1 MSPDATRRRFLERAG
16 LGALALAAG
25 CSGRPES
32 DTPTDVATPADGT
45 DSTNGPETDGDD
57 RTETPVPVEP
67 LDGSWASYRADA
79 ANAGAVPDPGP
90 ADDPVE
96 RWRFAPATGAPATA
110 AAALDGAVAYA
121 TETGVGV
128 ARAVADGGV
137 RWRRPLPEV
146 ASVDPVAVGG
156 TVAFVASGR
165 LVGLAADTGA
175 ERWSIELEGSVQG
188 LSATGDRLVA
198 ATDREVAALAPAEE
212 TVRWRHTVDGT
223 VATPPGTAADAGI
236 VAVGL
241 SSGAVLAVGAEGG
254 DDDAATGTER
264 WRYDLGSATLSP
276 AVAADRVYAATE
288 DRLVALDT
296 AGNRVWGFD
305 PRLPIAGGPVVAP
318 GVVYLSTVTDDAAPP
333 TDRGGSGGDGDDGA
347 EGTSTPTPTAMPTD
361 TLFLAATVHALSAAD
376 GTTRWETRVRDT
388 YNFTSGAP
396 AAIPLSA
403 ADEDRLLA
411 DIGGD
416 VVAFDADDGD
426 RLWTAT
432 GSGTGRPPAIV
443 DGVVSAGPVGVG
455 LPDGTERWAVRT
467 GTAGVSAPTAVGNAV
482 YVGSDDRYLYALSA
496 TDGAVRWAAR
506 TDGRIR
512 SSPVVDPESGTVYV
526 GTQTG
531 SLYAFAAADGTE
543 AWRTGLGGQVQP
555 PTLWDGTLFL
565 GVFSPTLYAVDA
577 ADGSV
582 RWRAERPDP
591 FLAGVPAVADGTVVA
606 GNNGEIAAF
615 DAADGTELWSASY
628 GEDML
633 VQSTPVIADGRA
645 FVNLGDALRAFDLA
659 DGTELW
665 SLSTGGANRPPV
677 VRDGTVYAPTESGV
691 VAAAAADGTRQFG
704 VGTGS
709 PAVALGDGTVYAA
722 TERAVSAVD
731 ATTGDRL
738 WRDRLPAR
746 TVPVPAD
753 EFLFVGDDSGRLR
766 AIGPDPT

>member
-1 MSPDATRRRFLERAG
+1 MPSDTSRRRFLERAG

-25 CSGRPES
+25 CSGRS
-32 DTPTDVATPADGT
+32 DPDTSTDVATPTDGT
-45 DSTNGPETDGDD
+45 DPTDGPETDGDD
-57 RTETPVPVEP
+57 RTETPVPVDP

-90 ADDPVE
+90 SDEPVE
-96 RWRFAPATGAPATA
+96 CWRFAPATGAATTA
-110 AAALDGAVAYA
+110 AVQLEGAVAYA

-137 RWRRPLPEV
+137 RWRRPLPDV

-175 ERWSIELEGSVQG
+175 ERWSIGLDGSVQG
-188 LSATGDRLVA
+188 LSSTGDRLVA
-198 ATDREVAALAPAEE
+198 ATDREVVALAPTEG

-223 VATPPGTAADAGI
+223 VVTPPGAAGDAGI

-241 SSGAVLAVGAEGG
+241 SSGAVLAVEARAEGDG
-254 DDDAATGTER
+254 DGAAAGTER
-264 WRYDLGSATLSP
+264 WRYDLGSATLPP

-288 DRLVALDT
+288 DRLVAVDHD
-296 AGNRVWGFD
+296 GNRVWSYD
-305 PRLPIAGGPVVAP
+305 PRLPIAGPPVAAL
-318 GVVYLSTVTDDAAPP
+318 GGVYLSTLTDDAAPP
-333 TDRGGSGGDGDDGA
+333 TDRGGVDESGDGETDD
-347 EGTSTPTPTAMPTD
+347 TPTPTPVPTD

-396 AAIPLSA
+396 VEIPLTVA
-403 ADEDRLLA
+403 GEDRLLA
-411 DIGGD
+411 DVGGD
-416 VVAFDADDGD
+416 LIAFDAGAGD
-426 RLWTAT
+426 RLWTAA
-432 GSGTGRPPAIV
+432 GAGTGRPPAV
-443 DGVVSAGPVGVG
+443 VGAVVSSGPVGVT
-455 LPDGTERWAVRT
+455 LPNGTERWAVRT
-467 GTAGVSAPTAVGNAV
+467 GTAGVSAPTVVGNAV

-496 TDGAVRWAAR
+496 ADGDVRWAVR

-512 SSPVVDPESGTVYV
+512 SSPVVDPESGTVYA
-526 GTQTG
+526 GTQSG
-531 SLYAFAAADGTE
+531 SLYAFGAADGTE
-543 AWRTGLGGQVQP
+543 VWRTDLGGQVQP
-555 PTLWDGTLFL
+555 PTLWNKTLYL

-577 ADGSV
+577 ADGTV
-582 RWRAERPDP
+582 RWRTERSDP

-606 GNNGEIAAF
+606 GKNGELAAF

-633 VQSTPVIADGRA
+633 VQSTPAIADGRA

-665 SLSTGGANRPPV
+665 SLTTGGATRPPV
-677 VRDGTVYAPTESGV
+677 VRDGTVYAPSESGV
-691 VAAAAADGTRQFG
+691 VAADAADGTRQFG

-722 TERAVSAVD
+722 TDRAVSAVD
-731 ATTGDRL
+731 AATGDRL
-738 WRDRLPAR
+738 WRDLLPAR
-746 TVPVPAD
+746 TVTVPAD

-766 AIGPDPT
+766 AFGPDPA